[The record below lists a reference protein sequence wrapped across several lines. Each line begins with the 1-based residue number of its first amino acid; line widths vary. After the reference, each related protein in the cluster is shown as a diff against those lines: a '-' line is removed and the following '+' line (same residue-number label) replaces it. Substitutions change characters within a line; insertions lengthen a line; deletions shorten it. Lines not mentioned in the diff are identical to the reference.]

1 MSKMSNRTSNKIGIS
16 SIQTIPSLLYEV
28 LGNDAISE
36 KKVVLQLCVDGK
48 LTHKLTGR
56 DIIKKAESVSAFLQ
70 NLGISPGN
78 KVILTGPSHPDWC
91 ISYLG
96 ILATGAIAVP
106 LDPELPPAAMTAI
119 FEDCE
124 PSAVIHAP
132 AMEGVIRQADQESCF
147 PKIAMNEPALW
158 SAESLES
165 VKMDVTAK
173 DRNNTA
179 SIIYTSGTT
188 GRPKGVILT
197 HANFCANAES
207 IISMGMV
214 GSTDHLLSILPLHH
228 VYPFMVTFLAP
239 LVAGASVTFL
249 QSLKGPEI
257 LETMRLAGVTI
268 LPGVPRLFG
277 LMYQAMENAIESKP
291 APVRRLLHS
300 FAAASLFIRD
310 HLSLNAGRLVFASAH
325 RKFGR
330 KFRFFVSGGAKL
342 PPEVSS
348 GMESL
353 GFTIFEGYG
362 LTETSPVAAF
372 NRPGLSKRGSVGCA
386 VPGVELKIESAG
398 SGNTGEVLISGPN
411 VMKGYYRMPG
421 ETAKAI
427 RGGWLHTGD
436 IGFIDSDGY
445 LHITGR
451 SKEIIV
457 LSSGKN
463 VYPEDVEERFL
474 REPSIGEICI
484 FGAQNRSS
492 GQIEAVE
499 ALIVPDEKW
508 ITEMFPR
515 DESTPAKIYE
525 MLRKVVARV
534 SDELPPYQRP
544 RGFKVFRE
552 SLPRTSLGKLRRFK
566 IAELLKNIQRPE
578 QQPALSSSDM
588 ELLDSKV
595 GRMVT
600 ELLISRMADPSAVIL
615 PNHDLELDLGLD
627 SLGRVELLG
636 ALNIS
641 DNTSKNISESDIRT
655 VKQLISAISR
665 STVGAKDE
673 KDTGISTGW
682 DEILSRPPE
691 DEDIRRMTT
700 CNKKHSFS
708 EVVSEVTSKP
718 VSETISKTISET
730 ISEDISETLSRLA
743 RNIFRG
749 AFRLFFDF
757 HVIGSEN
764 IPSSGPAIIASNHES
779 YLDGFAVGAAVDKHI
794 LEQLYT
800 VGLEEFFRGV
810 LSSPLSIAAHVIPID
825 AERYLERA
833 MRMSAHV
840 LKEGNVLSI
849 FPEGAR
855 SYDGEL
861 MEFKKGVGIL
871 AVELNVPIVPCRI
884 EGTFEAWS
892 RHMRFPGFRRSIT
905 VKFAPPFLP
914 SEVLGRVKGISK
926 PEAYD
931 FVVKH
936 LRNEIR
942 HM

>member
-1 MSKMSNRTSNKIGIS
+1 MSSVR
-16 SIQTIPSLLYEV
+16 TIPSLLYEV

-70 NLGISPGN
+70 NLGISPGD

-96 ILATGAIAVP
+96 ILAAGAIAVP

-124 PSAVIHAP
+124 PYAVIYDA

-147 PKIAMNEPALW
+147 SKIAMNEPALW
-158 SAESLES
+158 SAESSES

-197 HANFCANAES
+197 HANFCANSES

-214 GSTDHLLSILPLHH
+214 GSTDHLLGILPLHH

-277 LMYQAMENAIESKP
+277 LMYQAMEDAIESKP

-300 FAAASLFIRD
+300 FATASLFIRD
-310 HLSLNAGRLVFASAH
+310 HLSLNAGRFVFASAH

-330 KFRFFVSGGAKL
+330 TFRFFVSGGAKL

-386 VPGVELKIESAG
+386 VPGVELKIESTG
-398 SGNTGEVLISGPN
+398 SGSTGEVLISGPN

-421 ETAKAI
+421 ETEKAI

-484 FGAQNRSS
+484 FGAQNRGS

-508 ITEMFPR
+508 ITEMFP
-515 DESTPAKIYE
+515 EHEGTPAQIYE

-534 SDELPPYQRP
+534 SDEIPPYQRP
-544 RGFKVFRE
+544 RGFRVFRE

-566 IAELLKNIQRPE
+566 ITELLKSIQRPE
-578 QQPALSSSDM
+578 QQPALSFSDM

-600 ELLISRMADPSAVIL
+600 ELLTVRMADPSAVIL

-627 SLGRVELLG
+627 SLGRVELFG
-636 ALNIS
+636 ALDIS
-641 DNTSKNISESDIRT
+641 GNMSESDIRT
-655 VKQLISAISR
+655 VKQLIGAISR
-665 STVGAKDE
+665 STGGAKDE
-673 KDTGISTGW
+673 QNTGISTGW

-691 DEDIRRMTT
+691 DEDIRRMTA

-708 EVVSEVTSKP
+708 EP
-718 VSETISKTISET
+718 VSEFFP
-730 ISEDISETLSRLA
+730 RLA
-743 RNIFRG
+743 RNILRW

-757 HVIGSEN
+757 HVIGFKN

-779 YLDGFAVGAAVDKHI
+779 YLDGFAVGAAVDKHL
-794 LEQLYT
+794 LERLYT

-892 RHMRFPGFRRSIT
+892 RHMRFPGFRQSIT

-914 SEVLGRVKGISK
+914 SEVLGRVKGISRS
-926 PEAYD
+926 EAYD

-936 LRNEIR
+936 LKNEIR